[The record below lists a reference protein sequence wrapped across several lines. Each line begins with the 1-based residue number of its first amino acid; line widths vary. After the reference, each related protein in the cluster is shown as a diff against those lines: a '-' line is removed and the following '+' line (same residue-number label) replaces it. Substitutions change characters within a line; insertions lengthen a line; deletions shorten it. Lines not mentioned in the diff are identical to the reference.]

1 MPEGSRGKPRPALV
15 TAARFTFDGFRRG
28 LRDGAPLGLSI
39 FAYGLGFGLVAAQAG
54 FGVAKAVAT
63 SAAIYSGSA
72 QLAAVS
78 LLQTGGAT
86 LTALFATILVIN
98 ARYFLFG
105 AALQPWLGQV
115 SAPKAYG
122 SLLLLG
128 DANWMFTMRAIAAGE
143 EDRAYLP
150 GTGAPMFAGWL
161 LGTAIG
167 AGAVSILPSPEALGF
182 DLMLPAF
189 AAAMTAAMTR
199 VRADLVP
206 VAVGAGAAL
215 IIARIAGPGWA
226 VIGAGLAGGA
236 VAALTYRGRG

>member
-1 MPEGSRGKPRPALV
+1 MS
-15 TAARFTFDGFRRG
+15 TAPFTLDGFRRG
-28 LRDGAPLGLSI
+28 LRDGLPLGLSI

-54 FGVAKAVAT
+54 FGIGRSVVT

-72 QLAAVS
+72 QLAAVN
-78 LLQTGGAT
+78 LLQSGAAT

-128 DANWMFTMRAIAAGE
+128 DANWMLTMRAIRAGE
-143 EDRAYLP
+143 ADRAYLA
-150 GTGAPMFAGWL
+150 GTGTPMFVGWL
-161 LGTAIG
+161 AGTAIG
-167 AGAVSILPSPEALGF
+167 AGAVTILPAPEALGF

-189 AAAMTAAMTR
+189 AAAMTAAMTKA
-199 VRADLVP
+199 RADLVP

-215 IIARIAGPGWA
+215 LIASVAGASWA
-226 VIGAGLAGGA
+226 VIGAGLAGGV
-236 VAALTYRGRG
+236 VAAATWRDRA

>member
-1 MPEGSRGKPRPALV
+1 MS
-15 TAARFTFDGFRRG
+15 AAPFTLDGFRRG
-28 LRDGAPLGLSI
+28 LRDGLPLGLSI

-54 FGVAKAVAT
+54 FGIGRAVVT

-72 QLAAVS
+72 QLAAVN
-78 LLQTGGAT
+78 LLQSGAAT

-128 DANWMFTMRAIAAGE
+128 DANWMLTMRAIRAGE
-143 EDRAYLP
+143 ADRAYLA
-150 GTGAPMFAGWL
+150 GTGTPMFAGWL
-161 LGTAIG
+161 AGTAIG
-167 AGAVSILPSPEALGF
+167 AGAVTILPAPEALGF

-189 AAAMTAAMTR
+189 AAAMTTAMTKA
-199 VRADLVP
+199 RADLVP

-215 IIARIAGPGWA
+215 LIASVAGPSWA

-236 VAALTYRGRG
+236 VAAATWRDRA